1 METIPLQIL
10 EGLIHNV
17 RTPLNLILGY
27 AQHCRTRDRNEFADK
42 IRNAGIRVDDLLQ
55 ELWDSLNAITEAKT
69 HQSLLSWLKAE
80 EVIIHN
86 CLQLKHKYLIEMPV
100 ECPDVECTF
109 CGKDLSTFIDALL
122 KYLAESMPHDSLR
135 LIFEPII
142 KPGLK
147 LNFTC
152 KDGCRFEAEPLG
164 EFCATYQ
171 PLPFLNSHIATSQH
185 RLELELIF
193 ES

>member
-27 AQHCRTRDRNEFADK
+27 AQHCRTKDRNEFADK

-55 ELWDSLNAITEAKT
+55 ELWDSLNVITEVKT
-69 HQSLLSWLKAE
+69 HQSLLTWLKAE
-80 EVIIHN
+80 QVIIHN
-86 CLQLKHKYLIEMPV
+86 CLQLKHRYMLEMPPAS
-100 ECPDVECTF
+100 CDVECTF
-109 CGKDLSTFIDALL
+109 CGQDLSTFIDTLL
-122 KYLAESMPHDSLR
+122 RHLAGTMPHDSLR
-135 LIFEPII
+135 LMFEPTA

-147 LNFTC
+147 LTFTC
-152 KDGCRFEAEPLG
+152 KDGCLFDAESLRI
-164 EFCATYQ
+164 FCETYR
-171 PLPFLNSHIATSQH
+171 PLPYLNSHITTAQH
-185 RLELELIF
+185 RLELELIL